1 MQNLITNEEKLIIL
15 VCGLPAR
22 GKSFL
27 ARKIAKFL
35 IWSGFETKVFS
46 IGQFRRE
53 LIDKR
58 FDIRFFNNDNQK
70 ALKLRDDC
78 VIRVVED
85 MFTYLL
91 NKGKIAIID
100 GTNTRISRRRNIED
114 LINKKNFELKR
125 QQKFDFIWIESKIN
139 SKDIL
144 ANTFKTKLISEDYK
158 NWNKE
163 EALSDFLKRIEIF
176 ENIYEPISEENDPN
190 RSFIIIED
198 QGMEIITKNL
208 QGYLP
213 AKFLAY
219 LINLQ
224 YENFPIFL
232 TRHGQSEYNELEKI
246 GGDSGLS
253 KRGFNYSF
261 KLKEFLMKY
270 LENENNKND
279 NEKDGIFKIE
289 RKYSES
295 FKGKI
300 IFIFSSI
307 FLKFF

>member
-1 MQNLITNEEKLIIL
+1 MQNLITNEEKLVII

-22 GKSFL
+22 GKSFI

-53 LIDKR
+53 LIDKK

-70 ALKLRDDC
+70 ALKLREDC
-78 VIRVVED
+78 IIRVVDD

-100 GTNTRISRRRNIED
+100 GTNTRISRRRMIED
-114 LINKKNFELKR
+114 LINKKISELKK
-125 QQKFDFIWIESKIN
+125 QQKFDFIWVESKIN
-139 SKDIL
+139 SKEIL
-144 ANTFKTKLISEDYK
+144 ANSFKSKLLSEDYK

-163 EALSDFLKRIEIF
+163 EALCDYLKRIEIF

-190 RSFIIIED
+190 RSFIVIED
-198 QGMEIITKNL
+198 QGLEIITKNL

-213 AKFLAY
+213 SKFLAY
-219 LINLQ
+219 LTNLQ
-224 YENFPIFL
+224 FGEFPIFL
-232 TRHGQSEYNELEKI
+232 TRHGQSEFNELEKI

-253 KRGFNYSF
+253 KRGFNYAN
-261 KLKEFLMKY
+261 KLKEFLMDY
-270 LENENNKND
+270 LEIE
-279 NEKDGIFKIE
+279 NEKKENGQSEEFKIK
-289 RKYSES
+289 RKYSA
-295 FKGKI
+295 KGKNYLI
-300 IFIFSSI
+300 I
-307 FLKFF
+307 